1 MLAPINDTQIIDL
14 AITSRASASAKSEK
28 RQKEALDKP
37 HIGAIGATALMPL
50 AK

>member
-37 HIGAIGATALMPL
+37 HMDGSKNLAI
-50 AK
+50 